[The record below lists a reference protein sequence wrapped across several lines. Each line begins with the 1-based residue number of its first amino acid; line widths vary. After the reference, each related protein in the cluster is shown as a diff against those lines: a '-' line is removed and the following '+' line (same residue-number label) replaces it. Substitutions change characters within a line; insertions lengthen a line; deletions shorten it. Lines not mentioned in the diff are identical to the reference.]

1 MRLSL
6 AISYRKVPILF
17 PITAPKIGIGI
28 TACPS
33 IEDNALTD
41 TSIHK
46 VCEFSKNSSFVI
58 KFLRNLYAS
67 SAIPNEAVHNEL
79 ATAAGVAV

>member
-17 PITAPKIGIGI
+17 SITAPKIVIGI
-28 TACPS
+28 TACPN

-46 VCEFSKNSSFVI
+46 ICEFSKNSSFVI

-67 SAIPNEAVHNEL
+67 LAIPNEAVHNEL

>member
-17 PITAPKIGIGI
+17 SITAPKIVIGI
-28 TACPS
+28 TTCPN

-41 TSIHK
+41 TSTHNI
-46 VCEFSKNSSFVI
+46 CEFSKNSSFVI

-67 SAIPNEAVHNEL
+67 LAIPNEAVHNEL

>member
-17 PITAPKIGIGI
+17 PITDPKIGIGI
-28 TACPS
+28 TACPN
-33 IEDNALTD
+33 I
-41 TSIHK
+41 
-46 VCEFSKNSSFVI
+46 KNSSFVI

-67 SAIPNEAVHNEL
+67 LAIPNEAVHNEL

>member
-6 AISYRKVPILF
+6 KISYRKVPIVF

-28 TACPS
+28 IACPR

-46 VCEFSKNSSFVI
+46 ICEF
-58 KFLRNLYAS
+58 
-67 SAIPNEAVHNEL
+67 
-79 ATAAGVAV
+79 